1 MTSRDRQSASRAVPW
16 LKTSEGVRWGASLGS
31 FVLLWWA
38 VVWVFRVPSYILPSP
53 WEVAQALGA
62 DASIL
67 GQHAVHTIFESV
79 VGLTSALGL
88 GVALALAMHAI
99 PWIRYLAYPHI
110 VLMQAIPLIAVAP
123 ILIVW
128 FGFGSLPKVLV
139 VMFVCFFP
147 VAVNAFEGFRSV
159 DPTLREVLDAFGASR
174 WALYRHL
181 YIPATIPGIL
191 AGAKIAATYAVLGAV
206 IGEWLGGSHGIG
218 VYMTRAQRSFRVD
231 RLFASVLIVMLL
243 SFLLFKLVEGL
254 GGLCTP
260 WLRRRS
266 SS

>member
-1 MTSRDRQSASRAVPW
+1 MHNAGVPRRRVARSSLRKSEW
-16 LKTSEGVRWGASLGS
+16 LRWLLSLGS
-31 FVLLWWA
+31 FILLWWGI
-38 VVWVFRVPSYILPSP
+38 VWIFRIPDYILPSP
-53 WEVAQALGA
+53 LQTASALIG
-62 DASIL
+62 DARL
-67 GQHAVHTIFESV
+67 LAQHAIYTLVESV
-79 VGLTSALGL
+79 VGLVA
-88 GVALALAMHAI
+88 ALALGVSVALVMHAV
-99 PWIRYLAYPHI
+99 PWVRYLAYPHL

-128 FGFGSLPKVLV
+128 FGFGALPKVLV

-159 DPTLREVLDAFGASR
+159 DPTLREVLDAFGANR
-174 WALYRHL
+174 WALYKHL
-181 YIPATIPGIL
+181 YIPATVPAIL

-206 IGEWLGGSHGIG
+206 IGEWLGGSNGIG

-231 RLFASVLIVMLL
+231 RLFASVLLVMLL

-254 GGLCTP
+254 GSLSTP